1 MFLEGMKDCIIIII
15 TRQIEEIYFIGPVR
29 FVAYPI
35 TVAQVYEQQN
45 IGRKWH
51 KMLAR

>member
-1 MFLEGMKDCIIIII
+1 MILEGMKDCIIIIII

-45 IGRKWH
+45 IGRK
-51 KMLAR
+51 